1 MNGGAATE
9 QTDEPERAGLRE
21 FWNQQQIQP
30 NLSPG
35 YPGRYALTTKGNTM
49 RTTLLTVL
57 LVFGLAL
64 NVLLGTP
71 SRAEEPKSGDNPYVG
86 SWRMVAVIV
95 DGKDIPTGAT
105 TINTVTEN
113 GWIVTVDGKLYS
125 KGTSNRDPG
134 NPNHT
139 DLIYAEGALAG
150 TTLKQIAKIEGDV
163 MIACAGETRP
173 TEFKSKAGSGHTL
186 SVWIRVR

>member
-1 MNGGAATE
+1 
-9 QTDEPERAGLRE
+9 
-21 FWNQQQIQP
+21 
-30 NLSPG
+30 
-35 YPGRYALTTKGNTM
+35 M
-49 RTTLLTVL
+49 RTTLAIAL
-57 LVFGLAL
+57 LVFGLKL
-64 NVLLGTP
+64 CVLLATP
-71 SRAEEPKSGDNPYVG
+71 GQAQESKSSDNPYVG

-95 DGKDIPTGAT
+95 DGKDTPTGST

-125 KGTSNRDPG
+125 KGTSKRYPD
-134 NPNHT
+134 NPNQT
-139 DLIYAEGALAG
+139 DVVYAEGALAG

-186 SVWIRVR
+186 SVWIRVK

>member
-1 MNGGAATE
+1 
-9 QTDEPERAGLRE
+9 
-21 FWNQQQIQP
+21 
-30 NLSPG
+30 
-35 YPGRYALTTKGNTM
+35 M
-49 RTTLLTVL
+49 RTSLATAP

-64 NVLLGTP
+64 CLLLATLGQAQEST
-71 SRAEEPKSGDNPYVG
+71 SSDNPYVG

-95 DGKDIPTGAT
+95 DGKDTPTGST

-125 KGTSNRDPG
+125 KGTSKRYPD
-134 NPNHT
+134 NPNQT
-139 DLIYAEGALAG
+139 DVIYGEGVLAG

-173 TEFKSKAGSGHTL
+173 TEYKSKSGSGHTL
-186 SVWIRVR
+186 SVWIRVK